1 VEKHQQNHNPI
12 YSSLTLGTLNMMR
25 LMCVVHF
32 MGGKIRR
39 TGINVAFKYFCQKE
53 WNCSTNGRIVNFT
66 FMYQTFLGLRQ
77 SSPKDATFSSFNY
90 FYEIKIVML

>member
-1 VEKHQQNHNPI
+1 MLVEKYQQNHNPI

-39 TGINVAFKYFCQKE
+39 TSMNVAFKYFCQKE
-53 WNCSTNGRIVNFT
+53 WDCLTNFT
-66 FMYQTFLGLRQ
+66 FMYQTFSGLRQ
-77 SSPKDATFSSFNY
+77 SSPKDVIFGSFNY
-90 FYEIKIVML
+90 VYEIKIVML

>member
-39 TGINVAFKYFCQKE
+39 MSMNVAIKHFYQKE
-53 WNCSTNGRIVNFT
+53 WNCLNNGRIVNFI

-77 SSPKDATFSSFNY
+77 SSSKDATFSSFNY
-90 FYEIKIVML
+90 VYEIKIVIL

>member
-25 LMCVVHF
+25 LLCVVHF

-39 TGINVAFKYFCQKE
+39 MSMNATFKYFYQKE
-53 WNCSTNGRIVNFT
+53 WNCLTNGRIVNFT

-77 SSPKDATFSSFNY
+77 SSPKDATFNSFNY
-90 FYEIKIVML
+90 VYEIKIVML

>member
-25 LMCVVHF
+25 LMYVVHF

-39 TGINVAFKYFCQKE
+39 MSMNVAFEHFCQ
-53 WNCSTNGRIVNFT
+53 NSGIA
-66 FMYQTFLGLRQ
+66 
-77 SSPKDATFSSFNY
+77 SPMEELATLY
-90 FYEIKIVML
+90 LCIKHFHD

>member
-1 VEKHQQNHNPI
+1 VEKHQQNHNSI

-39 TGINVAFKYFCQKE
+39 MIMNVAFKYFCQKE
-53 WNCSTNGRIVNFT
+53 WTCLTNGRIVNFI
-66 FMYQTFLGLRQ
+66 FMYQIFLGLRQ

-90 FYEIKIVML
+90 VHEIKIVML